1 MDEDNRVV
9 ARVEGDAPFA
19 TRVQIGGTGILVD
32 EPDSV
37 GGGGDGPTPYQLL
50 SAGLAAC
57 TSMTLRLYARG
68 KGWTLPE
75 FEVTV
80 AHSVIET
87 HPPQDRFDRR
97 ITFKSPVE
105 PERLA
110 RLIDMADRCPV
121 HRTLARISEV
131 ATSADN
137 GPAAPKPPGEHYR
150 QMQTACDEAP
160 D

>member
-1 MDEDNRVV
+1 MDNSNLVV
-9 ARVEGDAPFA
+9 ARIEGGAPFA
-19 TRVQIGGTGILVD
+19 TRVEAGGAAILVD
-32 EPDSV
+32 EPDNV

-68 KGWTLPE
+68 KGWTLPD

-97 ITFKSPVE
+97 IIFKAPLE
-105 PERLA
+105 AERLA
-110 RLIDMADRCPV
+110 RLIEMADRCPV
-121 HRTLARISEV
+121 HRTLSRVSDV

-137 GPAAPKPPGEHYR
+137 GPCPPQPPGEHYR
-150 QMQTACDEAP
+150 RMQDACDEAG
-160 D
+160 